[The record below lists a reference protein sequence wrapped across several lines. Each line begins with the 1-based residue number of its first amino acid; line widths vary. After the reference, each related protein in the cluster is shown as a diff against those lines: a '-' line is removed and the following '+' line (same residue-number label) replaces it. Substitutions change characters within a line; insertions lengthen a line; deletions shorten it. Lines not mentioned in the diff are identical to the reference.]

1 MEKGLAQNLLMIQSS
16 LRTRVKES
24 LAPEKEATLDQAKEI
39 LRYQVGE
46 LKNKTDYFKNLFGGL
61 EKTPENY
68 QLIPMLLA
76 LALNDLVYEKYGLE
90 EEDFMKN
97 VGDNVILTNPDLM
110 QIFKEMEIAIIKLM
124 QELGII
130 TQEAGNFMQAQTNIA
145 NSQVPNPN
153 NGLPPGANPLE
164 LLQMQQLQ
172 QLQQF
177 EQFQKMMQQQ
187 PPQ

>member
-1 MEKGLAQNLLMIQSS
+1 MEIQKK
-16 LRTRVKES
+16 RWIVQPG
-24 LAPEKEATLDQAKEI
+24 APEAFKQANP
-39 LRYQVGE
+39 Q
-46 LKNKTDYFKNLFGGL
+46 L
-61 EKTPENY
+61 EPVVAD
-68 QLIPMLLA
+68 LLH
-76 LALNDLVYEKYGLE
+76 
-90 EEDFMKN
+90 
-97 VGDNVILTNPDLM
+97 
-110 QIFKEMEIAIIKLM
+110 QR
-124 QELGII
+124 GII

>member
-97 VGDNVILTNPDLM
+97 VGDNVILTNNDLM
-110 QIFKEMEIAIIKLM
+110 QIFK
-124 QELGII
+124 
-130 TQEAGNFMQAQTNIA
+130 
-145 NSQVPNPN
+145 
-153 NGLPPGANPLE
+153 
-164 LLQMQQLQ
+164 
-172 QLQQF
+172 
-177 EQFQKMMQQQ
+177 
-187 PPQ
+187 

>member
-1 MEKGLAQNLLMIQSS
+1 
-16 LRTRVKES
+16 
-24 LAPEKEATLDQAKEI
+24 
-39 LRYQVGE
+39 
-46 LKNKTDYFKNLFGGL
+46 
-61 EKTPENY
+61 
-68 QLIPMLLA
+68 
-76 LALNDLVYEKYGLE
+76 
-90 EEDFMKN
+90 
-97 VGDNVILTNPDLM
+97 
-110 QIFKEMEIAIIKLM
+110 MEIAIIKLM

-145 NSQVPNPN
+145 NSQVQNPN

-187 PPQ
+187 PPQWSYHFDI

>member
-1 MEKGLAQNLLMIQSS
+1 
-16 LRTRVKES
+16 
-24 LAPEKEATLDQAKEI
+24 
-39 LRYQVGE
+39 
-46 LKNKTDYFKNLFGGL
+46 
-61 EKTPENY
+61 
-68 QLIPMLLA
+68 MLLA

-145 NSQVPNPN
+145 NSQVQNPN
-153 NGLPPGANPLE
+153 NGLPPGANPL
-164 LLQMQQLQ
+164 
-172 QLQQF
+172 
-177 EQFQKMMQQQ
+177 
-187 PPQ
+187 